1 MSSCIH
7 AADCKCHEEKFKIL
21 AKLNFTLLKC
31 KIYKQLVEKH
41 QCFVLQDDTDCFVDE
56 MVGEFSQ
63 MVKEKSVKPKI
74 IVKQNTNVLLSNENE
89 DRKREEIL
97 AIFGENAPLTEEQK
111 NNITSEIDKMMDSL
125 KEMRT
130 YTQTLISIKN
140 LRILLMSYVSP
151 INYIELLQQQ
161 KEKLKFILNDKNFT
175 DKKWNSIYLSFF
187 SPLECRLLQLDGYH
201 KLTVEIDDISKFKL
215 CQKLSAKHLKTFS
228 LWDTNGLLGYI
239 LSPSLCFTSIS
250 EIIRNFIS
258 NPYGNFN
265 IIFVNNNDEHFAYYT
280 LQKFEK
286 DKKFWK
292 MDCRLEHLT
301 LDLQEP
307 IIAYCCELFRKIY
320 KACFGTYNYIADYNQ
335 KYSIAEIECGQLFES
350 VIIASN
356 FYKLNSV
363 LKNEVKLNCT
373 YNLTP
378 FDKVDLKSDDKEQ
391 LESFKK
397 YLLDQ
402 QAKSDIIKRLFD
414 DIDAENVQ
422 MLSAKF

>member
-187 SPLECRLLQLDGYH
+187 SP
-201 KLTVEIDDISKFKL
+201 
-215 CQKLSAKHLKTFS
+215 
-228 LWDTNGLLGYI
+228 
-239 LSPSLCFTSIS
+239 P
-250 EIIRNFIS
+250 
-258 NPYGNFN
+258 
-265 IIFVNNNDEHFAYYT
+265 
-280 LQKFEK
+280 
-286 DKKFWK
+286 DKS
-292 MDCRLEHLT
+292 R
-301 LDLQEP
+301 
-307 IIAYCCELFRKIY
+307 
-320 KACFGTYNYIADYNQ
+320 
-335 KYSIAEIECGQLFES
+335 
-350 VIIASN
+350 
-356 FYKLNSV
+356 
-363 LKNEVKLNCT
+363 
-373 YNLTP
+373 
-378 FDKVDLKSDDKEQ
+378 
-391 LESFKK
+391 
-397 YLLDQ
+397 
-402 QAKSDIIKRLFD
+402 
-414 DIDAENVQ
+414 
-422 MLSAKF
+422 